1 MRPSFVKR
9 WLLPL
14 SILTTS
20 ALVALGVIVF
30 EPNLAN
36 RSSAEVA
43 QQPAGETAGG
53 CSGALSSDYA
63 CYQERYQN
71 LVHHS
76 GVEAAFAELEEDYED
91 NGFVKASCHQLT
103 HVIGRAAADLY
114 GEVSGAFGRGE
125 HFCGT
130 GYYHGVMEAVVARIG
145 ADEVLDEV
153 DALCADLGGHQKYS
167 AYHHGCVHGLGHA
180 FMGVYQNELFDALY
194 ACDALTGG
202 WEREQC
208 YNGVFMENMP
218 SDDDWSHPSKY
229 IEADQPLYPCTDV
242 EDRYKNQCYQQQTS
256 YALLTQGNDFVK
268 VFELCATA
276 AEDDFRPA
284 CYQGLGR
291 NAFGESKSNN
301 VTDVAQA
308 ENANML
314 CMLGEGHEARSNCV
328 VGAVRAFILFH
339 RDARAGAFCES
350 LDAES
355 LRAVCRKAGE
365 EYYKDFALD

>member
-1 MRPSFVKR
+1 
-9 WLLPL
+9 
-14 SILTTS
+14 
-20 ALVALGVIVF
+20 
-30 EPNLAN
+30 
-36 RSSAEVA
+36 
-43 QQPAGETAGG
+43 
-53 CSGALSSDYA
+53 
-63 CYQERYQN
+63 
-71 LVHHS
+71 
-76 GVEAAFAELEEDYED
+76 
-91 NGFVKASCHQLT
+91 
-103 HVIGRAAADLY
+103 
-114 GEVSGAFGRGE
+114 
-125 HFCGT
+125 
-130 GYYHGVMEAVVARIG
+130 
-145 ADEVLDEV
+145 
-153 DALCADLGGHQKYS
+153 
-167 AYHHGCVHGLGHA
+167 
-180 FMGVYQNELFDALY
+180 
-194 ACDALTGG
+194 
-202 WEREQC
+202 
-208 YNGVFMENMP
+208 MENMP

-276 AEDDFRPA
+276 AEDDFRLA

-314 CMLGEGHEARSNCV
+314 CMLGEDHEARSNCV

-339 RDARAGAFCES
+339 RDARARAFCES

-355 LRAVCRKAGE
+355 LRTVCRKAGE